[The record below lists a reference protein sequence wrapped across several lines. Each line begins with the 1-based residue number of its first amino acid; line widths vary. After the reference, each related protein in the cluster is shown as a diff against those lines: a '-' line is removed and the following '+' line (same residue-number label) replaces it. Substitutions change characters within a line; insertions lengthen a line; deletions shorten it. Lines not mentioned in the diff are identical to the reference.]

1 LITEGGHIKLTDF
14 GGCRPISEAAH
25 EALTASKSQLG
36 SIRDGD
42 WKTNEEGEGG
52 KKSSAAKME
61 DGGAGSTSEEDEAA
75 WIASLSNEDGRVE
88 GTVAYCAPEIVK
100 GESLPCFL
108 SDVWALGC
116 VAYFVLR
123 GRLPFFH
130 DTVEGLKHS
139 IVNFV
144 GEEYSANNDA
154 PSSVGRYLYASLSFF
169 SLSSLI
175 FLTRDIFICIHLNTQ
190 TCKTP
195 TPQTP
200 YFLYQATISG
210 LDYPSESFSD
220 IAREFISK
228 LLQPDP
234 NLRLSLA
241 SAAQH
246 TFFTDF
252 GVDVYALH
260 FHEPYLLHT
269 GSAAPPPQDA
279 KWARRQHSHIWAP
292 ELEVYDFTQ
301 GKDKKCS
308 NLGYYKTGTF
318 SDPDGIDEVD
328 FLEAPRKREKKKS
341 KSELPPLA
349 APGSARLGGIG
360 EDEGDD

>member
-1 LITEGGHIKLTDF
+1 MVMIFVFLHLFLFTCFLSLTHTFYRPENILITEGGHIKLTDF

-144 GEEYSANNDA
+144 GEDYSANDA
-154 PSSVGRYLYASLSFF
+154 PSSVGRYCICFFLFFFFFFFPMIMRIVGSNKIVSFF
-169 SLSSLI
+169 YAMPYLCII
-175 FLTRDIFICIHLNTQ
+175 FLTRDIFISIHLNTH
-190 TCKTP
+190 TCKP
-195 TPQTP
+195 PPHSLPFSISYHQRFGLP
-200 YFLYQATISG
+200 LRVFLRHCKRVYIQATSTRPQ
-210 LDYPSESFSD
+210 LETQSCKCCP
-220 IAREFISK
+220 A
-228 LLQPDP
+228 
-234 NLRLSLA
+234 
-241 SAAQH
+241 H
-246 TFFTDF
+246 FF
-252 GVDVYALH
+252 H
-260 FHEPYLLHT
+260 
-269 GSAAPPPQDA
+269 
-279 KWARRQHSHIWAP
+279 
-292 ELEVYDFTQ
+292 
-301 GKDKKCS
+301 
-308 NLGYYKTGTF
+308 
-318 SDPDGIDEVD
+318 
-328 FLEAPRKREKKKS
+328 
-341 KSELPPLA
+341 
-349 APGSARLGGIG
+349 
-360 EDEGDD
+360 